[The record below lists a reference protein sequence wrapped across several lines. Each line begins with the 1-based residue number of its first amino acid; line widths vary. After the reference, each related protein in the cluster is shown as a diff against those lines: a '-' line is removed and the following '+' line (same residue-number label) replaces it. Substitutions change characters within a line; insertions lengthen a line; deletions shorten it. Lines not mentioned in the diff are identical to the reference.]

1 MPHHREIIGQSVVD
15 RLVAAE
21 KAIDVAIAAVAD
33 LAGFLPAARI
43 DAKLAAEVGHGA
55 LKNSA
60 AALHHLTR
68 ARASMIKTHKALK
81 ATGDQLGLGEVN
93 FGGLYGKPTALAPA
107 VSQAGVGSVVDG
119 ISLVR
124 AIAT

>member
-1 MPHHREIIGQSVVD
+1 MPRRRELIGQSVVD

-21 KAIDVAIAAVAD
+21 NAVDLAVAAVAE

-55 LKNSA
+55 FKNSA
-60 AALHHLTR
+60 TALHHLTC

-81 ATGDQLGLGEVN
+81 VTGDQVGLGEVN
-93 FGGLYGKPTALAPA
+93 FGGLYGKPTALTPA
-107 VSQAGVGSVVDG
+107 ASQAGVGSVVKALP
-119 ISLVR
+119 LVR
-124 AIAT
+124 VAA